1 RGADGNFALSY
12 NLPTVGNDSDGL
24 YDVVVDNGVS
34 FASSPGLQLSVDP
47 KIDALEVPATANPG
61 DGVKAGVT
69 VRNSSGGGYSYA
81 WYKDGAPISNDSVY
95 AGATSSE
102 LTLKAVP
109 ADWQGEVKF
118 SVLVTNT
125 TTGATMNSAVR
136 TLLVT
141 APIVISTQPVAS
153 TTTAEGGALRLSV
166 AATGGGVLA
175 YQWLKDGSEIAGET
189 NASLVRSSAS
199 PEDGGLYQVRISNAA
214 GSVLSDIA
222 KVLVQTKLSV
232 SLASLAAVPLG
243 GPASFVAQV
252 RGSANASLS
261 FEWTL
266 NGVVIAGAQGD
277 QYRVASAALI
287 DAGSYAVSVTRK
299 DTGEKVSSN
308 VVFLEVKKVPV
319 IVAPPVSRTVVDGA
333 GNSVMFSVAVRS
345 DEVVS
350 YQWLKAGSL
359 IANGTSST
367 LKLSAVTLADAGI
380 YTVQISNQEGTV
392 EASARLSVL
401 PKGTT
406 APSKPTAGSSDTGL
420 AQTSWWVYWASAT
433 HSLSASVS
441 GVVDRKGYWLL
452 ERKQTEVG
460 GKTVVAPGRA
470 LWIWGSSTDL
480 NAPLLSSDEWAPEDE
495 TVQDGLA
502 SDRSEFSVVASRVP
516 TASYA
521 LSGRVETVG
530 EAALYGAPE
539 TALGV
544 YDAGTETMDVDLS
557 WDGAQVSELED
568 LGSPTS
574 LRALVETMQAT
585 LLIELGSINGE

>member
-1 RGADGNFALSY
+1 
-12 NLPTVGNDSDGL
+12 
-24 YDVVVDNGVS
+24 
-34 FASSPGLQLSVDP
+34 
-47 KIDALEVPATANPG
+47 
-61 DGVKAGVT
+61 
-69 VRNSSGGGYSYA
+69 
-81 WYKDGAPISNDSVY
+81 
-95 AGATSSE
+95 
-102 LTLKAVP
+102 
-109 ADWQGEVKF
+109 
-118 SVLVTNT
+118 
-125 TTGATMNSAVR
+125 
-136 TLLVT
+136 
-141 APIVISTQPVAS
+141 
-153 TTTAEGGALRLSV
+153 
-166 AATGGGVLA
+166 
-175 YQWLKDGSEIAGET
+175 
-189 NASLVRSSAS
+189 
-199 PEDGGLYQVRISNAA
+199 
-214 GSVLSDIA
+214 
-222 KVLVQTKLSV
+222 
-232 SLASLAAVPLG
+232 
-243 GPASFVAQV
+243 
-252 RGSANASLS
+252 
-261 FEWTL
+261 
-266 NGVVIAGAQGD
+266 
-277 QYRVASAALI
+277 
-287 DAGSYAVSVTRK
+287 
-299 DTGEKVSSN
+299 
-308 VVFLEVKKVPV
+308 
-319 IVAPPVSRTVVDGA
+319 
-333 GNSVMFSVAVRS
+333 MFSVAVRS

-367 LKLSAVTLADAGI
+367 LKLPAVTLADAGI

-406 APSKPTAGSSDTGL
+406 APSNPTAGSSDTGL

-441 GVVDRKGYWLL
+441 GGVDRKGYWLL
-452 ERKQTEVG
+452 ERRKTEVG

-568 LGSPTS
+568 LGSPAS